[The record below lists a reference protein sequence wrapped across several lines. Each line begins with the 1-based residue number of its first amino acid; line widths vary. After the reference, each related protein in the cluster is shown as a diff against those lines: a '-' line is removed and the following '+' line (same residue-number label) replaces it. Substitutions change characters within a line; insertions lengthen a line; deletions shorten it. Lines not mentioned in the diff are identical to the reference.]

1 MSKSYLQQQ
10 IIEIKC
16 KGSGETQH
24 QAVEASFKAM
34 REQLT
39 KEFHWP
45 IVSLSTVDYIIDELK
60 TVERT
65 EAFLFFFMKR
75 TRVKIELDVTIKVQV
90 DYVNIEGGKSDDV

>member
-10 IIEIKC
+10 IINIQC

-39 KEFHWP
+39 KEFQWP
-45 IVSLSTVDYIIDELK
+45 IVSLQTVDYIIDEMK
-60 TVERT
+60 SVERE

-75 TRVKIELDVTIKVQV
+75 TRVNIELDVTIKVQV
-90 DYVNIEGGKSDDV
+90 DFINIEGGK